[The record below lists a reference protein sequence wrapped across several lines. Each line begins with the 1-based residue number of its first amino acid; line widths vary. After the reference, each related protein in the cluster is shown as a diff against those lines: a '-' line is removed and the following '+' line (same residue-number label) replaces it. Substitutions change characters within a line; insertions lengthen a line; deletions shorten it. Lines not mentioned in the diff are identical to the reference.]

1 MKDFD
6 FFSNI
11 SDLIPSNK
19 GGKKES
25 IYKKSALEEMSG
37 KSLKN
42 KRDKIRKMLL
52 SFCTSV
58 INNESNKK
66 NAERVFVAFENFYKD
81 IFVTND
87 YSFAS
92 VCSSQRKDTEKEII
106 AKGMDI
112 FAKFAAKEKKTENKT
127 EKKNK

>member
-19 GGKKES
+19 GGKKENL
-25 IYKKSALEEMSG
+25 YKKDILEQMSG

-52 SFCTSV
+52 TFCSSV
-58 INNESNKK
+58 SSANEK
-66 NAERVFVAFENFYKD
+66 NAKR
-81 IFVTND
+81 IFVEFQKFYNEIFVIND
-87 YSFAS
+87 YSFSS
-92 VCSSQRKDTEKEII
+92 VCSSQRKDSEKETI

-112 FAKFAAKEKKTENKT
+112 FAKFATKEEKT

>member
-6 FFSNI
+6 FFANI

-25 IYKKSALEEMSG
+25 IYKKSALDEMSG

-52 SFCTSV
+52 TFCSSV
-58 INNESNKK
+58 SSANDK
-66 NAERVFVAFENFYKD
+66 NAKRIFVEFEKFYKE

-87 YSFAS
+87 YSFSS
-92 VCSSQRKDTEKEII
+92 VCSSQRKDSEKETI

-112 FAKFAAKEKKTENKT
+112 FAKLAKVNNKN
-127 EKKNK
+127 NKDK

>member
-6 FFSNI
+6 FFANI

-25 IYKKSALEEMSG
+25 LYKKDVLEQMSG

-42 KRDKIRKMLL
+42 KRDKIRKILFT
-52 SFCTSV
+52 FCSSV
-58 INNESNKK
+58 STANDK
-66 NAERVFVAFENFYKD
+66 NAKRIFAEFEKFYKD
-81 IFVTND
+81 VFVTND

-92 VCSSQRKDTEKEII
+92 VCSSQRKDSEKEII
-106 AKGMDI
+106 SKGMDI
-112 FAKFAAKEKKTENKT
+112 FAKLAKVNNKNNKENK
-127 EKKNK
+127 ENK

>member
-25 IYKKSALEEMSG
+25 LYKKEILEQMNG
-37 KSLKN
+37 KSMKN

-52 SFCTSV
+52 TFCSSV
-58 INNESNKK
+58 SSANEK
-66 NAERVFVAFENFYKD
+66 NAKR
-81 IFVTND
+81 IFVEFQKFYSEIFVVND
-87 YSFAS
+87 YSFSS
-92 VCSSQRKDTEKEII
+92 VCSSQRKDSEKETI

-112 FAKFAAKEKKTENKT
+112 FAKFAAKEEKT

>member
-6 FFSNI
+6 FFANI

-25 IYKKSALEEMSG
+25 IYKKSALDEMNG

-42 KRDKIRKMLL
+42 KRDKLRKILFT
-52 SFCTSV
+52 FCSSV
-58 INNESNKK
+58 CTAKDKDTKRI
-66 NAERVFVAFENFYKD
+66 FVEFEKFYKD
-81 IFVTND
+81 FFVKND
-87 YSFAS
+87 FSFSS
-92 VCSSQRKDTEKEII
+92 VCSSQRKDSEKETI

-112 FAKFAAKEKKTENKT
+112 FAKIAKVNN
-127 EKKNK
+127 KNK

>member
-25 IYKKSALEEMSG
+25 LYKKDILEQMSG
-37 KSLKN
+37 KSMKN

-52 SFCTSV
+52 TFCSSV
-58 INNESNKK
+58 SSANEK
-66 NAERVFVAFENFYKD
+66 NAKRIFVEFQKFYSE

-87 YSFAS
+87 YTFAS
-92 VCSSQRKDTEKEII
+92 VCSSQRKDSEKETI

-112 FAKFAAKEKKTENKT
+112 FAKFAAKENKT

>member
-25 IYKKSALEEMSG
+25 IYKKSALDEMSG
-37 KSLKN
+37 KSMKN

-52 SFCTSV
+52 TFCSSV
-58 INNESNKK
+58 SSANEK
-66 NAERVFVAFENFYKD
+66 NAERIFVEFKKFYSE

-87 YSFAS
+87 YSFSS
-92 VCSSQRKDTEKEII
+92 VCSSQRKDSEKETI

-112 FAKFAAKEKKTENKT
+112 FAKFAAKENKT

>member
-25 IYKKSALEEMSG
+25 LYKKEILEQMNG
-37 KSLKN
+37 KSMKN

-52 SFCTSV
+52 TFCSSV
-58 INNESNKK
+58 CSANEK
-66 NAERVFVAFENFYKD
+66 NAKRIFVEFQKFYSE

-92 VCSSQRKDTEKEII
+92 VCSSQRKDSEKETI

-112 FAKFAAKEKKTENKT
+112 FAKFAAKENKPGN
-127 EKKNK
+127 KNK

>member
-6 FFSNI
+6 FFANI

-25 IYKKSALEEMSG
+25 IYKKSALDEMSG

-42 KRDKIRKMLL
+42 KRDKIRKILFT
-52 SFCTSV
+52 FCSSV
-58 INNESNKK
+58 SSANDK
-66 NAERVFVAFENFYKD
+66 NAKRIFVEFEKFYKD
-81 IFVTND
+81 VFVKND

-92 VCSSQRKDTEKEII
+92 VCSSQRKDSEKEII

-112 FAKFAAKEKKTENKT
+112 FAKFSAKEKKTEEKT

>member
-25 IYKKSALEEMSG
+25 LYKKEILEQMNG
-37 KSLKN
+37 KSMKN

-52 SFCTSV
+52 TFCSSV
-58 INNESNKK
+58 SSANEK
-66 NAERVFVAFENFYKD
+66 NANR
-81 IFVTND
+81 IFVEFKKFYSEIFVIND

-112 FAKFAAKEKKTENKT
+112 FAKFAAKEEKT

>member
-6 FFSNI
+6 FFANI

-42 KRDKIRKMLL
+42 KRDKLRKILYT
-52 SFCTSV
+52 FCSSV
-58 INNESNKK
+58 CTANDK
-66 NAERVFVAFENFYKD
+66 NAKRIFAEFEKFYKD
-81 IFVTND
+81 CFVKND
-87 YSFAS
+87 YSFSS
-92 VCSSQRKDTEKEII
+92 VCSTQRKDNEKEII
-106 AKGMDI
+106 SKGMDI
-112 FAKFAAKEKKTENKT
+112 FAKLAKVNNK
-127 EKKNK
+127 NNQ

>member
-11 SDLIPSNK
+11 SDLISSNK

-25 IYKKSALEEMSG
+25 LYKKDILEQMSG
-37 KSLKN
+37 KSMKN

-52 SFCTSV
+52 TFCSSV
-58 INNESNKK
+58 SSANEK
-66 NAERVFVAFENFYKD
+66 NAKRIFVEFQKFYSE

-87 YSFAS
+87 YSFSS
-92 VCSSQRKDTEKEII
+92 VCSSQRKDSEKETI

-112 FAKFAAKEKKTENKT
+112 FAKFAAKEEKT

>member
-25 IYKKSALEEMSG
+25 LYKKEILEQMNG
-37 KSLKN
+37 KSMKN

-52 SFCTSV
+52 TFCSSV
-58 INNESNKK
+58 CSANEK
-66 NAERVFVAFENFYKD
+66 NAKRIFVEFQKFYSE

-92 VCSSQRKDTEKEII
+92 VCSSQRKDSEKETI

-112 FAKFAAKEKKTENKT
+112 FAKFAAKENKT

>member
-6 FFSNI
+6 FFANI

-52 SFCTSV
+52 TFCSSV
-58 INNESNKK
+58 SSANDK
-66 NAERVFVAFENFYKD
+66 NAKRIFVEFEKFYKE

-87 YSFAS
+87 YSFSS
-92 VCSSQRKDTEKEII
+92 VCSSQRKDSEKETI

-112 FAKFAAKEKKTENKT
+112 FAKLAKVNNKN
-127 EKKNK
+127 NKDNKDK

>member
-6 FFSNI
+6 FFANV

-52 SFCTSV
+52 TFCSSV
-58 INNESNKK
+58 CSANDK
-66 NAERVFVAFENFYKD
+66 NAERLFVEFEKFYKE

-87 YSFAS
+87 YSFSS
-92 VCSSQRKDTEKEII
+92 VCSSQRKDSEKEII
-106 AKGMDI
+106 SKGMDI
-112 FAKFAAKEKKTENKT
+112 FAKFATKEEKTK
-127 EKKNK
+127 KKNK

>member
-1 MKDFD
+1 M
-6 FFSNI
+6 N
-11 SDLIPSNK
+11 
-19 GGKKES
+19 
-25 IYKKSALEEMSG
+25 G
-37 KSLKN
+37 KSMKN

-52 SFCTSV
+52 TFCSSV
-58 INNESNKK
+58 SSANEK
-66 NAERVFVAFENFYKD
+66 NANR
-81 IFVTND
+81 IFVEFKKFYSEIFVIND

-112 FAKFAAKEKKTENKT
+112 FAKFAAKEEKT

>member
-1 MKDFD
+1 MKNFD

-25 IYKKSALEEMSG
+25 IYKKSALDEMNG
-37 KSLKN
+37 KSIKN

-52 SFCTSV
+52 TFCSSV
-58 INNESNKK
+58 SSANEK
-66 NAERVFVAFENFYKD
+66 NAKR
-81 IFVTND
+81 IFVEFQKFYSEIFVVND
-87 YSFAS
+87 YSFSS
-92 VCSSQRKDTEKEII
+92 VCSSQRKDGEKETI

-112 FAKFAAKEKKTENKT
+112 FAKFAAKEEKT

>member
-6 FFSNI
+6 FFANV

-52 SFCTSV
+52 TFCSSV
-58 INNESNKK
+58 CSANDK
-66 NAERVFVAFENFYKD
+66 NAERLFVEFEKFYKE

-112 FAKFAAKEKKTENKT
+112 FAKFAAKEEKT

>member
-25 IYKKSALEEMSG
+25 LYKKEILEQMNG
-37 KSLKN
+37 KSMKN

-52 SFCTSV
+52 TFCSSV
-58 INNESNKK
+58 CSANEK
-66 NAERVFVAFENFYKD
+66 NAKRIFVEFQKFYSE

-92 VCSSQRKDTEKEII
+92 VCSSQRKDSEKETI

-112 FAKFAAKEKKTENKT
+112 FAKFAAKEEKPG
-127 EKKNK
+127 KKNK

>member
-6 FFSNI
+6 FFANI

-25 IYKKSALEEMSG
+25 IYKKSALDEMIG

-42 KRDKIRKMLL
+42 KRDKLRKTLFT
-52 SFCTSV
+52 FCSSV
-58 INNESNKK
+58 CTANDK
-66 NAERVFVAFENFYKD
+66 NAERIFVEFEKFYKD
-81 IFVTND
+81 FFVKND
-87 YSFAS
+87 FSFSS
-92 VCSSQRKDTEKEII
+92 VCSSQRKDSEKETI

-112 FAKFAAKEKKTENKT
+112 FAKVAAKKKKQTIKISN
-127 EKKNK
+127 N

>member
-25 IYKKSALEEMSG
+25 LYKKDILEQMSG
-37 KSLKN
+37 KSMKN

-52 SFCTSV
+52 TFCSSV
-58 INNESNKK
+58 SSANEK
-66 NAERVFVAFENFYKD
+66 NAERIFVAFEKFYKD

-92 VCSSQRKDTEKEII
+92 VCSSQRKESEKEII
-106 AKGMDI
+106 SKGMDI
-112 FAKFAAKEKKTENKT
+112 FAKFAKAS

>member
-6 FFSNI
+6 FFANI

-37 KSLKN
+37 KSTKN
-42 KRDKIRKMLL
+42 KRDKIRKILFT
-52 SFCTSV
+52 FCSSV
-58 INNESNKK
+58 STANDK
-66 NAERVFVAFENFYKD
+66 NAERIFAEFEKFYKEV
-81 IFVTND
+81 FVTND

-92 VCSSQRKDTEKEII
+92 VCSSQRKDTEKEVIS
-106 AKGMDI
+106 KGMDI
-112 FAKFAAKEKKTENKT
+112 FAKFAKVNNKNNKENK
-127 EKKNK
+127 

>member
-6 FFSNI
+6 FFANV

-37 KSLKN
+37 NSLKN

-52 SFCTSV
+52 TFCSSV
-58 INNESNKK
+58 SSANDK
-66 NAERVFVAFENFYKD
+66 NAERLFVEFEKFYKE

-87 YSFAS
+87 YSFSS
-92 VCSSQRKDTEKEII
+92 VCSSQRKDSEKEII
-106 AKGMDI
+106 SKGMNI
-112 FAKFAAKEKKTENKT
+112 FAKFAAKKEKT

>member
-25 IYKKSALEEMSG
+25 LYKKEILEQMNG
-37 KSLKN
+37 KSMKN

-52 SFCTSV
+52 TFCSSV
-58 INNESNKK
+58 SSANEK
-66 NAERVFVAFENFYKD
+66 NAKRIFVEFQKFYSE

-87 YSFAS
+87 YSFSS
-92 VCSSQRKDTEKEII
+92 VCSSQRKDSEKETI

-112 FAKFAAKEKKTENKT
+112 FAKFAAKENKA
-127 EKKNK
+127 EKKN

>member
-19 GGKKES
+19 GGKKENL
-25 IYKKSALEEMSG
+25 YKKDILEQMSG
-37 KSLKN
+37 KSMKN

-52 SFCTSV
+52 TFCSSV
-58 INNESNKK
+58 SSANEK
-66 NAERVFVAFENFYKD
+66 NAKR
-81 IFVTND
+81 IFVEFQKFYSEIFVIND
-87 YSFAS
+87 YSFSS
-92 VCSSQRKDTEKEII
+92 VCSSQRKDSEKETI

-112 FAKFAAKEKKTENKT
+112 FAKFAAKEEKT

>member
-25 IYKKSALEEMSG
+25 LYKKEILEQMNG
-37 KSLKN
+37 KSMKN

-52 SFCTSV
+52 TFCSSV
-58 INNESNKK
+58 CSANEK
-66 NAERVFVAFENFYKD
+66 NAKR
-81 IFVTND
+81 IFVEFQKFYSEIFVVND

-92 VCSSQRKDTEKEII
+92 VCSSQRKDSEKETI

-112 FAKFAAKEKKTENKT
+112 FAKFAKANEKT

>member
-25 IYKKSALEEMSG
+25 LYKKEILEQMNG
-37 KSLKN
+37 KSMKN

-52 SFCTSV
+52 TFCSSV
-58 INNESNKK
+58 CSANEK
-66 NAERVFVAFENFYKD
+66 NAKRIFVEFEKFYKE

-87 YSFAS
+87 YSFSS
-92 VCSSQRKDTEKEII
+92 VCSSQRKDSEKETI
-106 AKGMDI
+106 AKSMDI
-112 FAKFAAKEKKTENKT
+112 LAKFAAKENKT
-127 EKKNK
+127 EKKNQ

>member
-6 FFSNI
+6 FFANI

-25 IYKKSALEEMSG
+25 LYKKDVLEQMSG
-37 KSLKN
+37 KSMKN
-42 KRDKIRKMLL
+42 KRDKIRKILFT
-52 SFCTSV
+52 FCSSV
-58 INNESNKK
+58 STANDK
-66 NAERVFVAFENFYKD
+66 NAKRIFAEFEKFYKD
-81 IFVTND
+81 VFVTND

-106 AKGMDI
+106 SKGMDI
-112 FAKFAAKEKKTENKT
+112 FAKLAKVNNKNNKENK
-127 EKKNK
+127 

>member
-6 FFSNI
+6 FFANI

-25 IYKKSALEEMSG
+25 IYKKSALDEMMG

-42 KRDKIRKMLL
+42 KRDKLRKTLFT
-52 SFCTSV
+52 FCSSV
-58 INNESNKK
+58 STANDK
-66 NAERVFVAFENFYKD
+66 NAKRIFVEFEKFYKD
-81 IFVTND
+81 FFVKND
-87 YSFAS
+87 YSFNS
-92 VCSSQRKDTEKEII
+92 VCSSQRKDSEKETI

-112 FAKFAAKEKKTENKT
+112 FAKFEKKKKKTENK
-127 EKKNK
+127 KKNK

>member
-25 IYKKSALEEMSG
+25 LYKKDILEQMNG
-37 KSLKN
+37 KSMKN

-52 SFCTSV
+52 TFCSSV
-58 INNESNKK
+58 CSANEK
-66 NAERVFVAFENFYKD
+66 NAKRIFVEFQKFYSE

-92 VCSSQRKDTEKEII
+92 VCSSQRKDSEKETI

-112 FAKFAAKEKKTENKT
+112 FAKFAAKENKT

>member
-25 IYKKSALEEMSG
+25 LYKKEILEQMSG
-37 KSLKN
+37 KSMKN

-52 SFCTSV
+52 TFCSSV
-58 INNESNKK
+58 SSANEK
-66 NAERVFVAFENFYKD
+66 NAKRIFVEFQKFYSE

-92 VCSSQRKDTEKEII
+92 VCSSQRKDSEKETI

-112 FAKFAAKEKKTENKT
+112 FAKFAKKEEKT

>member
-6 FFSNI
+6 FFANI

-25 IYKKSALEEMSG
+25 IYKKSALDEMSG

-42 KRDKIRKMLL
+42 KRDKIRKILFT
-52 SFCTSV
+52 FCSSV
-58 INNESNKK
+58 STANDK
-66 NAERVFVAFENFYKD
+66 NAKRIFVEFEKFYKD
-81 IFVTND
+81 VFVKND
-87 YSFAS
+87 YSFNS

-106 AKGMDI
+106 SKGMDI
-112 FAKFAAKEKKTENKT
+112 FAKLAKVNNKN
-127 EKKNK
+127 NK

>member
-25 IYKKSALEEMSG
+25 LYKKEILEQMNG
-37 KSLKN
+37 KSMKN

-52 SFCTSV
+52 TFCSSV
-58 INNESNKK
+58 CSANEK
-66 NAERVFVAFENFYKD
+66 NAKRLFVEFQKFYSE

-87 YSFAS
+87 YSFSS
-92 VCSSQRKDTEKEII
+92 VCSSQRKDSEKETI

-112 FAKFAAKEKKTENKT
+112 FAKFAKANEKT

>member
-25 IYKKSALEEMSG
+25 LYKKEILEQMNG
-37 KSLKN
+37 KSMKN

-52 SFCTSV
+52 TFCSSV
-58 INNESNKK
+58 CSANEK
-66 NAERVFVAFENFYKD
+66 NAKR
-81 IFVTND
+81 IFVEFQKFYSEIFETND

-92 VCSSQRKDTEKEII
+92 VCSSQRKDSEKETI

-112 FAKFAAKEKKTENKT
+112 FAKFAKANEKT
-127 EKKNK
+127 EKKN